1 MSAHRHRIGFGRS
14 MLLAAIAGF
23 AVGPFTPGLTSAMP
37 PGASAQLGTVV
48 RDQGPVVATT
58 RTSRRRRRQA
68 EHEAGSAMN
77 SLRREIEAVVGALS
91 GRQWNRIRRFM
102 YRATKIPR
110 DKLGRMADAE
120 IIAKR
125 CVPQYR
131 LAARGPLLMGVHRQG
146 VILVT
151 SGRRAIGVPWSWLAQ
166 AAA

>member
-1 MSAHRHRIGFGRS
+1 MSMHRHRLSLGARALILG
-14 MLLAAIAGF
+14 MAGF
-23 AVGPFTPGLTSAMP
+23 AVGPFMPGALSATP
-37 PGASAQLGTVV
+37 PGASAQRGAGV
-48 RDQGPVVATT
+48 REQAPVVATEQS
-58 RTSRRRRRQA
+58 SRRRRRNAQLA
-68 EHEAGSAMN
+68 AGSAMN

-110 DKLGRMADAE
+110 DTAGRMADAA

-131 LAARGPLLMGVHRQG
+131 LAGRGPLLMGVHRQG